1 VKIISNKYNIQ
12 KDKAM
17 TKLICRLFV
26 KNGDDINSPE
36 VRRRYGTVVSIVA
49 IIINIILFAS
59 KFTVGKFIALS
70 IAITADAVNNLADA
84 GSSII
89 SLVSFKIASKPAD
102 REHPFGHTRMEYVT
116 SMIVAFLVI
125 HTSIDLVIDS
135 VKSLISGGGG
145 SEFKLSSVIVLGVAI
160 LLKLW
165 LCIFNRTVG
174 KKINSSIMMANAADS
189 LSDCLS
195 TAAVLVST
203 VLLYF
208 FPQLPQIDAI
218 VGVGV
223 SVLIFVSGIK
233 IFLSSMNSILGEAP
247 DPEVIENIKK
257 VIENYPEALGTHDM
271 FIHSYGP
278 GKSIVSLHIEVDGAA
293 DIFHSHDVI
302 DNIEKELRDTYG
314 YICTIHMDPIVT
326 DDEKVSELRERVT
339 ELVRSIDASLR
350 IHDFRFVEGKTHTNL
365 IFDVAVPFE
374 VKETD
379 NAIVKTIEERV
390 KEIDESYFA
399 VITVDRE

>member
-1 VKIISNKYNIQ
+1 
-12 KDKAM
+12 M
-17 TKLICRLFV
+17 TNLLCRIFV

-36 VRRRYGTVVSIVA
+36 VRRRYGTVVSVVA

-125 HTSIDLVIDS
+125 HTSIDLVVDS
-135 VKSLISGGGG
+135 VKSLIDGGGG
-145 SEFKLSSVIVLGVAI
+145 SEFKLSSVIVLCLAI

-165 LCIFNRTVG
+165 LCIFNRKIG
-174 KKINSSIMMANAADS
+174 KKINSSIMMANSADS

-208 FPQLPQIDAI
+208 FPQFRRIDAI
-218 VGVGV
+218 VGIGV
-223 SVLIFVSGIK
+223 SVLIFISGIK

-247 DPEVIENIKK
+247 DPEVVENIKK
-257 VIENYPEALGTHDM
+257 AIEKYPEALGTHDM

-278 GKSIVSLHIEVDGAA
+278 GKSIVSLHIEVDGSA

-302 DNIEKELRDTYG
+302 DNIEKDLRDTYG

-326 DDEKVSELRERVT
+326 DDEKDTALREKVSA
-339 ELVRSIDASLR
+339 LVKSVDGSIR

-374 VKETD
+374 VIKTDKE
-379 NAIVKTIEERV
+379 IVKIIENKV
-390 KEIDESYFA
+390 KEINESYFA
-399 VITVDRE
+399 VVTVDRE